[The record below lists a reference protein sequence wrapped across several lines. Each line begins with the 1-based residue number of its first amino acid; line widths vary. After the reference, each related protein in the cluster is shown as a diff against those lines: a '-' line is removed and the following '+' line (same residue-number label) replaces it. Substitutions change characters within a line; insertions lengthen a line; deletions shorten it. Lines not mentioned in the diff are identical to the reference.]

1 MERKEYLSLEEI
13 NILLKCYYLK
23 RYTKIA
29 ADENLTVGKV
39 KAIRDNAL
47 RTIRLAY
54 SKSYLQG
61 MRFTGEK
68 VLQHMAK
75 RSDMKTAELA
85 VIFDSYIAE
94 GLASDNRKYWER
106 IKKQGETP
114 TAIELLDFIYDKF
127 EVDIHGID

>member
-75 RSDMKTAELA
+75 RSDMKAAELA

-127 EVDIHGID
+127 EVDIHGVD